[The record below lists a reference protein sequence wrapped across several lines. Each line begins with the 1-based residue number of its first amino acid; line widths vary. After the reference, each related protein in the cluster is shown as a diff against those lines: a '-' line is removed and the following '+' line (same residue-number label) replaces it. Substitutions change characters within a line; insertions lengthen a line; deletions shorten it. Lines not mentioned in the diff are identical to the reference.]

1 MAWGL
6 PRASPWH
13 RTCKSTMYRDFKT
26 TLELIAAILDNERL
40 TSEQLRE
47 RFGGMPDRTFKRH
60 MATARK
66 HGAQMECSAGRD
78 GRYVWTCRN
87 RRMVESRVRSWLVFE
102 RERTLVGESQLDLLH
117 QAL

>member
-1 MAWGL
+1 
-6 PRASPWH
+6 
-13 RTCKSTMYRDFKT
+13 MYRDFKT
-26 TLELIAAILDNERL
+26 TLELILAVLENDHL

-47 RFGGMPDRTFKRH
+47 RFAGMPDRTFKRH

-66 HGAQMECSAGRD
+66 HGAQMECIAD
-78 GRYVWTCRN
+78 GRGRYTWICRN
-87 RRMVESRVRSWLVFE
+87 RRQIETRVRTWVIFE